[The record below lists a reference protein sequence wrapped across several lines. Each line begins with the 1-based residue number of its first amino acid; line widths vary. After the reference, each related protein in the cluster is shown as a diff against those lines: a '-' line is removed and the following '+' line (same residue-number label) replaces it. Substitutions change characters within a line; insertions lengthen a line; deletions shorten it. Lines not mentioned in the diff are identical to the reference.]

1 MASDMVEMT
10 VDSIRVSLMSQQR
23 IIILR
28 EIGRERYLPI
38 WIGVYE
44 AESIAIA
51 LQEVEVARPLTHDLL
66 KNVFTQLNAQIV
78 RVEVISLHD
87 DTYYGNIVIQSGA
100 RTLQMDARPSD
111 ALALAVRARVPIL
124 VAREVLDIAGIAPET
139 DLQQEP
145 APADSGDQPPPIES
159 DPISSERLSIFE
171 DFLDSL
177 GKKLDD
183 PDQPEK

>member
-1 MASDMVEMT
+1 MAIDMIEMT

-66 KNVFTQLNAQIV
+66 KNIFKLLNAQVI
-78 RVEVISLHD
+78 RVEVIALRD

-100 RTLQMDARPSD
+100 RTLEMDARPSD

-124 VAREVLDIAGIAPET
+124 VAREVLEIAGITPES

-145 APADSGDQPPPIES
+145 QPADAADQPPPPEN
-159 DPISSERLSIFE
+159 DPVSSERLSIFE